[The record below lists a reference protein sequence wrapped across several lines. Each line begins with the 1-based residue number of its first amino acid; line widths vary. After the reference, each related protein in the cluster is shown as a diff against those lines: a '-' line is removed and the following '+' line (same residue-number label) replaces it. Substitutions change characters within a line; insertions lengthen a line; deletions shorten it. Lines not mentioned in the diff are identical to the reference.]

1 MKPRVTIGAMLVI
14 TGFCYAGAPF
24 TQTSASYSVTA
35 IASGE
40 FNETQTG
47 DALGTASFI
56 VGDGESNRWKAEA
69 KMIAFV
75 NNSIE
80 IGAGAES
87 STLTDS
93 LVACS
98 TQTSATVGFRIETP
112 MLAVFRSTGPGSNW
126 QVSTRDGGT
135 AIYSATI
142 TGPAGVVFARGAPS
156 EPESFTLQA
165 TLPSGDYTYS
175 VFSSTS
181 SDADGDP
188 ITSSQ
193 GICSGATRLEL
204 TPAPA
209 CNPADLAEPFG
220 TLDLADIGLFVS
232 AFLAQVAPADL
243 DNNGVFDLADI
254 SAFVDAFS
262 VGCF

>member
-1 MKPRVTIGAMLVI
+1 
-14 TGFCYAGAPF
+14 
-24 TQTSASYSVTA
+24 
-35 IASGE
+35 
-40 FNETQTG
+40 
-47 DALGTASFI
+47 
-56 VGDGESNRWKAEA
+56 
-69 KMIAFV
+69 
-75 NNSIE
+75 
-80 IGAGAES
+80 
-87 STLTDS
+87 
-93 LVACS
+93 
-98 TQTSATVGFRIETP
+98 
-112 MLAVFRSTGPGSNW
+112 TGPGSNW